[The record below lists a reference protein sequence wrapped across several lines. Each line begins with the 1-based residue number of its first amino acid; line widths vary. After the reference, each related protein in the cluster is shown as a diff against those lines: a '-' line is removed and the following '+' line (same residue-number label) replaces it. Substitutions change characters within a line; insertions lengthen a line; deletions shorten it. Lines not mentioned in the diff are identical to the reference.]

1 MKRSLVEGVRSTKRH
16 AAIKLNSSHCVLLLY
31 ILAAPLPQSDNVPC
45 LHVACWL
52 SASDHAVN
60 LIRGKMLTSRRR
72 DISHFDLASNQR
84 RDAHRSV
91 LKSRQLRAQ
100 LSSALIGWSK
110 LQRHYQGEED
120 FHPSKLLTCSS
131 QVLVPASYTLPL
143 A

>member
-16 AAIKLNSSHCVLLLY
+16 AAIKLNSSRCVLLLY

-45 LHVACWL
+45 LHIARWP

-60 LIRGKMLTSRRR
+60 LIHGKMLTSRRR

-84 RDAHRSV
+84 RDTHRSV

-100 LSSALIGWSK
+100 NILRLDWLVEATEILSRREGFSSFKAVNLLFSSTSPRKLHIAL
-110 LQRHYQGEED
+110 
-120 FHPSKLLTCSS
+120 
-131 QVLVPASYTLPL
+131 A
-143 A
+143 